1 MYSFM
6 PICHAALALTLT
18 RAKAGPPRDPIFT
31 SLAGLLW
38 SRGQRQEPY
47 ITDQG
52 GLAAQIRSWKLEGL
66 G

>member
-6 PICHAALALTLT
+6 PICRAALALTLT
-18 RAKAGPPRDPIFT
+18 RAKAGPPWDPIFIP
-31 SLAGLLW
+31 LAGLLW
-38 SRGQRQEPY
+38 SRCQRQEPY

-52 GLAAQIRSWKLEGL
+52 GVAAQIRSWKLEGL